1 MLKSFE
7 GRERDRKHKY
17 ATAKKLTIY
26 VAAICN
32 IHVANIHT

>member
-17 ATAKKLTIY
+17 ATAKKLTYMWSLYVIY
-26 VAAICN
+26 M
-32 IHVANIHT
+32 